1 MRIFAT
7 GAMNWV
13 MDRALP
19 EDVPIESKMVT
30 KSVERA
36 QNTVEQRNAETRKN
50 VLKYDEVYNQQ
61 RKVVYGRRMQI
72 LNQGDLREDTVAA
85 LDDVA
90 DHLVTTHCLQELD
103 DTWDLESL
111 STELDTFWDTEL
123 TVDDLAELR
132 SLDEIRD
139 TITSDGL
146 AHYEARETELGPE
159 VLRRI
164 ERQIMLQLIDQRWR
178 DHLTEMAH
186 LREGIHLRGMGQRDP
201 LTEWQAEGFDLFS
214 EMIQSL
220 NVDYIRY
227 IMHVEVVAKPAEEPT
242 TEQSAAKATP
252 ASATATAAAGA
263 AAKTPAPVGA
273 GAAAL
278 APQETEIVSSAG
290 GQAPEAAAGGARA
303 EAPKPFVKDEWDR
316 TPRNAPCPCGSG
328 KKFKQCHGR

>member
-1 MRIFAT
+1 
-7 GAMNWV
+7 
-13 MDRALP
+13 
-19 EDVPIESKMVT
+19 VT

-61 RKVVYGRRMQI
+61 RKVVYGRRHQI
-72 LNQGDLREDTVAA
+72 LDQGDLREDTIAA
-85 LDDVA
+85 IDDVA

-111 STELDTFWDTEL
+111 VTELGTFWDSEL
-123 TVDDLAELR
+123 TLDDIEQLR
-132 SLDEIRD
+132 SLEAIREAIN
-139 TITSDGL
+139 TDGL
-146 AHYEARETELGPE
+146 AHYEAREAELGAE

-201 LTEWQAEGFDLFS
+201 LTEWQSEGFDLFS
-214 EMIQSL
+214 EMMQSL

-242 TEQSAAKATP
+242 TEQSAAKAAPAPATTASGAATVAP
-252 ASATATAAAGA
+252 GSAPAASAGGA
-263 AAKTPAPVGA
+263 
-273 GAAAL
+273 AAAL
-278 APQETEIVSSAG
+278 APQETEIATSTGEKPPATTSAN
-290 GQAPEAAAGGARA
+290 AKA
-303 EAPKPFVKDEWDR
+303 EAPQPFIKDDWDK